1 MQIFQ
6 SKQENT
12 LVLEV
17 RGRLDALTA
26 GNLEEECDTWIKT
39 GEKDLLL
46 DLGGVDYI
54 SSAGLR
60 AILLIGRKLHAL
72 SGALRFCN
80 LRGMVREVFS
90 ISGFNSMFPV
100 YASLPEA
107 LQQD

>member
-1 MQIFQ
+1 MQIFN
-6 SKQENT
+6 SKNENT

-26 GNLEEECDTWIKT
+26 AKLEGECDTWINK

-60 AILLIGRKLHAL
+60 TILLIGRKLNTL

-80 LRGMVREVFS
+80 LSGMVKEVFS

-100 YASLPEA
+100 YASLTEA
-107 LQQD
+107 LQHN

>member
-1 MQIFQ
+1 MQIFN
-6 SKQENT
+6 SKNENT

-17 RGRLDALTA
+17 RGRLDTLTA
-26 GNLEEECDTWIKT
+26 AKLEAECDTWINK

-60 AILLIGRKLHAL
+60 AILLIGRKLNAI
-72 SGALRFCN
+72 SGNLRFCS
-80 LRGMVREVFS
+80 LGGMVKEVFS

-100 YASLPEA
+100 YASLTEA
-107 LQQD
+107 LQQN